1 MNNTHNT
8 SVQPRLSIIIPF
20 YNVEQY
26 IAQCLDSVYNQ
37 DIPEDEYEVICVD
50 DCSPDN
56 SIKIVERYADK
67 HSNLVI
73 VRNATNR
80 KLGGARNAGMEVARG
95 NYVWFV
101 DSDDF
106 ILPNIFNKFLSI
118 AEENELDMLHFNY
131 AEYPRD
137 VVNIKLQCDTSVTTG
152 SSLFFSSDFIWAHDL
167 VTAWR
172 KIYNRHFLLEN
183 HIHFAEHIMYEDND
197 YAIMAFA
204 YANKVK
210 HVVTKAYYY
219 RNNPESIT
227 HVKQTSEHIAYWLNL
242 CHRLVALKERLVR
255 DKRDPRFIP
264 LIDDFIR
271 YHIHNVLDVY
281 RKMDVEYKFDSRKI
295 IYRDVDFALKPY
307 TSRKEYLKIKLH
319 LL

>member
-1 MNNTHNT
+1 MI
-8 SVQPRLSIIIPF
+8 RLSIIIPF

-56 SIKIVERYADK
+56 SIRIVEQYAKK
-67 HSNLVI
+67 HSNLAI
-73 VRNATNR
+73 VRNAFNR
-80 KLGGARNAGMEVARG
+80 KLGGARNAGMEFAHG

-101 DSDDF
+101 DSDDIVETDSF
-106 ILPNIFNKFLSI
+106 AKL
-118 AEENELDMLHFNY
+118 LDLVESMDLDLLHFNY
-131 AEYPRD
+131 TCYPQDELPKRRPSETEVMIGAD
-137 VVNIKLQCDTSVTTG
+137 M
-152 SSLFFSSDFIWAHDL
+152 FFSSNFIWYHDL

-172 KIYNRHFLLEN
+172 KLYKREFLLAN
-183 HIHFAEHIMYEDND
+183 KIQFAEHIMFEDND
-197 YAIMAFA
+197 YAIIVFA
-204 YANKVK
+204 YAQRVK
-210 HVVTKAYYY
+210 HITIEAYHY
-219 RNNPESIT
+219 RENPESIT
-227 HVKQTSEHIAYWLNL
+227 RVKYSAEHIGYWLNL

-281 RKMDVEYKFDSRKI
+281 GKMDMEYKAESRKI
-295 IYRDVDFALKPY
+295 ICRDVDSALKPY
-307 TSRKEYLKIKLH
+307 TSRKEYLRIKLH